1 MTKNAKKLLEF
12 LRKYIEKNKISPNYE
27 EMKEHMG
34 LKSKSSI
41 FQYLEYLEE
50 LGHIKKDKL
59 KSRSIEL
66 NSVIPFYN
74 EISAG
79 KPIDVIN
86 DQIEYIDV
94 NNFIKSDKAN
104 CIACKVHGNSME
116 SYGIFEDDIIIVERV
131 TNYNS
136 NDIHAVQI
144 DDSEITLKKIK
155 LIKDEIGDIIFV
167 LTCLCNQ
174 MEINLENCIIDS
186 IEKKTKRDS
195 ERHKKN
201 KKLK

>member
-66 NSVIPFYN
+66 NSVMPFYN

-79 KPIDVIN
+79 KPIDVLN

-155 LIKDEIGDIIFV
+155 LIKDEIEIFGDHKNFSSVRYKKDRVKILGKMV
-167 LTCLCNQ
+167 
-174 MEINLENCIIDS
+174 NLVR
-186 IEKKTKRDS
+186 KY
-195 ERHKKN
+195 
-201 KKLK
+201 

>member
-12 LRKYIEKNKISPNYE
+12 LRKYIDKNKISPNYE
-27 EMKEHMG
+27 EMKDHMG

-66 NSVIPFYN
+66 IGLIPFYN
-74 EISAG
+74 EVSAG
-79 KPIDVIN
+79 KPIDVLN

-155 LIKDEIGDIIFV
+155 LIKDEIEIFGDHKNFSSVRYKKDRVKILGKMV
-167 LTCLCNQ
+167 
-174 MEINLENCIIDS
+174 NLVR
-186 IEKKTKRDS
+186 KY
-195 ERHKKN
+195 
-201 KKLK
+201 

>member
-27 EMKEHMG
+27 EMKDHMG

-79 KPIDVIN
+79 KPIDVLN

-116 SYGIFEDDIIIVERV
+116 SYGIFEDDIIILERV

-155 LIKDEIGDIIFV
+155 LIKDEIEIFGDHKNFSSVRYKKDRVKI
-167 LTCLCNQ
+167 LGK
-174 MEINLENCIIDS
+174 MINLVR
-186 IEKKTKRDS
+186 KY
-195 ERHKKN
+195 
-201 KKLK
+201 

>member
-79 KPIDVIN
+79 KPIDVLN

-144 DDSEITLKKIK
+144 DDSEVTLKKIK
-155 LIKDEIGDIIFV
+155 LIKDEIEIFGDHKNFSSVRYKKDRIKILGKMV
-167 LTCLCNQ
+167 
-174 MEINLENCIIDS
+174 NLVR
-186 IEKKTKRDS
+186 KY
-195 ERHKKN
+195 
-201 KKLK
+201 

>member
-1 MTKNAKKLLEF
+1 MTNKAKKLF
-12 LRKYIEKNKISPNYE
+12 DFIQSYIQKNGIAPSFD
-27 EMKEHMG
+27 EMKNFMG

-59 KSRSIEL
+59 RSRSIEL

-79 KPIDVIN
+79 KPIDVLN

-155 LIKDEIGDIIFV
+155 LIKDEIEIFGDHKNFSSVRYKKDRVKILGKMV
-167 LTCLCNQ
+167 
-174 MEINLENCIIDS
+174 NLVR
-186 IEKKTKRDS
+186 KY
-195 ERHKKN
+195 
-201 KKLK
+201 

>member
-1 MTKNAKKLLEF
+1 MTRNAKKLLEF

-27 EMKEHMG
+27 EMKDHMG

-41 FQYLEYLEE
+41 FQYLEYLEV

-66 NSVIPFYN
+66 NSVIPFFN

-79 KPIDVIN
+79 KPIDVLN

-136 NDIHAVQI
+136 NDIHVVQI

-155 LIKDEIGDIIFV
+155 LIKDEVEIFGDHKNFSSVRYKKDRVKILGKMV
-167 LTCLCNQ
+167 
-174 MEINLENCIIDS
+174 NLVR
-186 IEKKTKRDS
+186 KY
-195 ERHKKN
+195 
-201 KKLK
+201 

>member
-12 LRKYIEKNKISPNYE
+12 LRKYIEKNHISPNYE

-79 KPIDVIN
+79 KPIDVLN

-94 NNFIKSDKAN
+94 NNFIRSSKAN

-155 LIKDEIGDIIFV
+155 LIKDEIEIFGDHKNFSSVRYKKDRVKILGKMV
-167 LTCLCNQ
+167 
-174 MEINLENCIIDS
+174 NLVR
-186 IEKKTKRDS
+186 KY
-195 ERHKKN
+195 
-201 KKLK
+201 

>member
-27 EMKEHMG
+27 EMKDHMG

-66 NSVIPFYN
+66 NSVIPFFN

-79 KPIDVIN
+79 KPIDVLN

-131 TNYNS
+131 SNYNS

-155 LIKDEIGDIIFV
+155 LIKDEVEIFGDHKNFSSVRYKKDRVKI
-167 LTCLCNQ
+167 LGK
-174 MEINLENCIIDS
+174 MINLVR
-186 IEKKTKRDS
+186 KY
-195 ERHKKN
+195 
-201 KKLK
+201 

>member
-27 EMKEHMG
+27 EMKDHMG

-66 NSVIPFYN
+66 NSVIPFFN

-79 KPIDVIN
+79 KPIDVLN

-136 NDIHAVQI
+136 NDIHVVQI

-155 LIKDEIGDIIFV
+155 LIKDEIEIFGDHKNFSSVRYKKDRVKILGKMV
-167 LTCLCNQ
+167 
-174 MEINLENCIIDS
+174 NLVR
-186 IEKKTKRDS
+186 KY
-195 ERHKKN
+195 
-201 KKLK
+201 

>member
-12 LRKYIEKNKISPNYE
+12 LRKYIEKNKISPNFE

-66 NSVIPFYN
+66 NSVIPFFN

-79 KPIDVIN
+79 KPIDVLN

-94 NNFIKSDKAN
+94 NNFKKSDKAN

-116 SYGIFEDDIIIVERV
+116 SYGIFEDDIIILERV

-155 LIKDEIGDIIFV
+155 LIKDEVEIFGDHKNFSSVRYKKDRVKILGKMV
-167 LTCLCNQ
+167 
-174 MEINLENCIIDS
+174 NLVR
-186 IEKKTKRDS
+186 KY
-195 ERHKKN
+195 
-201 KKLK
+201 

>member
-79 KPIDVIN
+79 KPIDVLN

-155 LIKDEIGDIIFV
+155 LIKDEVEIFGDHKNFSSVRYNKDRVKILGKMV
-167 LTCLCNQ
+167 
-174 MEINLENCIIDS
+174 NLVR
-186 IEKKTKRDS
+186 KY
-195 ERHKKN
+195 
-201 KKLK
+201 

>member
-79 KPIDVIN
+79 KPIDVLN

-116 SYGIFEDDIIIVERV
+116 SYGIFEDDIIILERV

-136 NDIHAVQI
+136 NDIHAIQI

-155 LIKDEIGDIIFV
+155 LIKDEVEIFGDHKNFSSVRYKKDRVKILGKMV
-167 LTCLCNQ
+167 
-174 MEINLENCIIDS
+174 NLVR
-186 IEKKTKRDS
+186 KY
-195 ERHKKN
+195 
-201 KKLK
+201 

>member
-66 NSVIPFYN
+66 NSVIPFFN

-79 KPIDVIN
+79 KPIDVLN

-155 LIKDEIGDIIFV
+155 LIKDEIEIFGDHKNFSSVRYKKDRVKI
-167 LTCLCNQ
+167 LGK
-174 MEINLENCIIDS
+174 MINLVR
-186 IEKKTKRDS
+186 KY
-195 ERHKKN
+195 
-201 KKLK
+201 

>member
-27 EMKEHMG
+27 EMRDHMG

-66 NSVIPFYN
+66 NSVIPFFN

-79 KPIDVIN
+79 KPIDVLN

-155 LIKDEIGDIIFV
+155 LIKDEIEIFGDHKNFSSVRYKKDRVKILGKMV
-167 LTCLCNQ
+167 
-174 MEINLENCIIDS
+174 NLVR
-186 IEKKTKRDS
+186 KYK
-195 ERHKKN
+195 
-201 KKLK
+201 

>member
-27 EMKEHMG
+27 EMKAHMG

-41 FQYLEYLEE
+41 FQYLEYLED

-66 NSVIPFYN
+66 NSVIPFFN

-79 KPIDVIN
+79 KPIDVLN

-155 LIKDEIGDIIFV
+155 LIKDEVEIFGDHKNFSSVRYKKDRVKI
-167 LTCLCNQ
+167 LGK
-174 MEINLENCIIDS
+174 MINLVR
-186 IEKKTKRDS
+186 KY
-195 ERHKKN
+195 
-201 KKLK
+201 

>member
-27 EMKEHMG
+27 EMKDHMG

-79 KPIDVIN
+79 KPIDVLS

-155 LIKDEIGDIIFV
+155 LIKDEIEIFGDHKNFSSVRYKKDRVKILGKMV
-167 LTCLCNQ
+167 
-174 MEINLENCIIDS
+174 NLVR
-186 IEKKTKRDS
+186 KY
-195 ERHKKN
+195 
-201 KKLK
+201 

>member
-79 KPIDVIN
+79 KPIDVLN

-104 CIACKVHGNSME
+104 CIACKVYGNSME

-155 LIKDEIGDIIFV
+155 LIKDEIEIFGDHKNFSSVRYKKDRVKILGKMV
-167 LTCLCNQ
+167 
-174 MEINLENCIIDS
+174 NLVR
-186 IEKKTKRDS
+186 KY
-195 ERHKKN
+195 
-201 KKLK
+201 

>member
-12 LRKYIEKNKISPNYE
+12 LTKYIEKNKISPNYE

-50 LGHIKKDKL
+50 LGHIKKAKL

-66 NSVIPFYN
+66 NRVIPFYN

-79 KPIDVIN
+79 KPMDILN
-86 DQIEYIDV
+86 DQIEYIDI

-155 LIKDEIGDIIFV
+155 LIKDEIEIFGDHKNFSSVRYKKDRVKILGKMV
-167 LTCLCNQ
+167 
-174 MEINLENCIIDS
+174 NLVR
-186 IEKKTKRDS
+186 KY
-195 ERHKKN
+195 
-201 KKLK
+201 

>member
-12 LRKYIEKNKISPNYE
+12 LRKYIEENKISPNYE

-79 KPIDVIN
+79 KPIDVLN

-155 LIKDEIGDIIFV
+155 LIKNEVEIFGDHKNFSSVRYKKDRVKILGKMV
-167 LTCLCNQ
+167 
-174 MEINLENCIIDS
+174 NLVR
-186 IEKKTKRDS
+186 KYK
-195 ERHKKN
+195 
-201 KKLK
+201 

>member
-12 LRKYIEKNKISPNYE
+12 LRKYIEENKISPNYE

-66 NSVIPFYN
+66 NSVMPFYN

-79 KPIDVIN
+79 KPIDVLN

-94 NNFIKSDKAN
+94 NNFIRSDKAN

-155 LIKDEIGDIIFV
+155 LIKDEVEIFGDHKNFSSVRYEKDRVKILGKMV
-167 LTCLCNQ
+167 
-174 MEINLENCIIDS
+174 NLVR
-186 IEKKTKRDS
+186 KY
-195 ERHKKN
+195 
-201 KKLK
+201 

>member
-27 EMKEHMG
+27 EMRDHMG

-66 NSVIPFYN
+66 NSVIPFFN

-79 KPIDVIN
+79 KPIDFLN

-155 LIKDEIGDIIFV
+155 LLKDEIEIFGDHKNFSSVRYKKDRVKILGKMV
-167 LTCLCNQ
+167 
-174 MEINLENCIIDS
+174 NLVR
-186 IEKKTKRDS
+186 KY
-195 ERHKKN
+195 
-201 KKLK
+201 

>member
-27 EMKEHMG
+27 EMKEYMG

-66 NSVIPFYN
+66 NSVIPFFN

-79 KPIDVIN
+79 KPIDVLN

-116 SYGIFEDDIIIVERV
+116 SYGIFEDDIIIIERV

-155 LIKDEIGDIIFV
+155 LIKDEIEIFGDHKNFSSVRYKKDRVKILGKMV
-167 LTCLCNQ
+167 
-174 MEINLENCIIDS
+174 NLVR
-186 IEKKTKRDS
+186 KY
-195 ERHKKN
+195 
-201 KKLK
+201 

>member
-12 LRKYIEKNKISPNYE
+12 LRKYIEENKISPNYE

-66 NSVIPFYN
+66 NSVIPFFN

-79 KPIDVIN
+79 KPIDVLN

-136 NDIHAVQI
+136 NDIHAIQI

-155 LIKDEIGDIIFV
+155 LIKNEVEIFGDHKNFSSVRYEKDRVKI
-167 LTCLCNQ
+167 LGK
-174 MEINLENCIIDS
+174 MINLVR
-186 IEKKTKRDS
+186 KY
-195 ERHKKN
+195 
-201 KKLK
+201 

>member
-79 KPIDVIN
+79 KPIDFLN

-155 LIKDEIGDIIFV
+155 LIKDEVEIFGDHKNFSSVRYKKDRVKILGKMV
-167 LTCLCNQ
+167 
-174 MEINLENCIIDS
+174 NLVR
-186 IEKKTKRDS
+186 KY
-195 ERHKKN
+195 
-201 KKLK
+201 

>member
-12 LRKYIEKNKISPNYE
+12 LRKYIEENKISPNYE
-27 EMKEHMG
+27 EMKVHMG

-79 KPIDVIN
+79 KPIDVLN

-116 SYGIFEDDIIIVERV
+116 SYGIFEDDIIILERV

-144 DDSEITLKKIK
+144 DNSEITLKKIK
-155 LIKDEIGDIIFV
+155 PIKDEVEIFGDHKNFSSVRYKKDRVKILGKMV
-167 LTCLCNQ
+167 
-174 MEINLENCIIDS
+174 NLVR
-186 IEKKTKRDS
+186 KY
-195 ERHKKN
+195 
-201 KKLK
+201 

>member
-27 EMKEHMG
+27 EMRDHMG

-66 NSVIPFYN
+66 NSVIPFFN

-79 KPIDVIN
+79 KPIDVLN

-155 LIKDEIGDIIFV
+155 LIKDEIEIFGDHKNFSSVRYKKDRVKILGKMV
-167 LTCLCNQ
+167 
-174 MEINLENCIIDS
+174 NLVR
-186 IEKKTKRDS
+186 KY
-195 ERHKKN
+195 
-201 KKLK
+201 

>member
-12 LRKYIEKNKISPNYE
+12 LRKYIEKNKISPNFE

-79 KPIDVIN
+79 KPIDVLN

-155 LIKDEIGDIIFV
+155 LIKDEVEIFGDHKNFSSVRYKKDRVKILGKMV
-167 LTCLCNQ
+167 
-174 MEINLENCIIDS
+174 NLVR
-186 IEKKTKRDS
+186 KY
-195 ERHKKN
+195 
-201 KKLK
+201 

>member
-79 KPIDVIN
+79 KPIDVLS

-94 NNFIKSDKAN
+94 NNFIKSDKAD

-155 LIKDEIGDIIFV
+155 LIKDEIEIFGDHKNFSSVRYKKDRVKILGKMV
-167 LTCLCNQ
+167 
-174 MEINLENCIIDS
+174 NLVR
-186 IEKKTKRDS
+186 KY
-195 ERHKKN
+195 
-201 KKLK
+201 

>member
-12 LRKYIEKNKISPNYE
+12 LRKYIEKNEISPNYE

-79 KPIDVIN
+79 KPIDVLN

-155 LIKDEIGDIIFV
+155 LIKDEIEIFGDHKNFSSVRYKKDRVKILGKMV
-167 LTCLCNQ
+167 
-174 MEINLENCIIDS
+174 NLVR
-186 IEKKTKRDS
+186 KY
-195 ERHKKN
+195 
-201 KKLK
+201 

>member
-66 NSVIPFYN
+66 NSVIPFFN

-79 KPIDVIN
+79 KPIDILN

-155 LIKDEIGDIIFV
+155 LIKDEIEIFGDHKNFSSVRYKKDRVKILGKMV
-167 LTCLCNQ
+167 
-174 MEINLENCIIDS
+174 NLVR
-186 IEKKTKRDS
+186 KY
-195 ERHKKN
+195 
-201 KKLK
+201 

>member
-27 EMKEHMG
+27 EMKDHMG

-66 NSVIPFYN
+66 NSVIPFFN

-79 KPIDVIN
+79 KPIDVLN

-116 SYGIFEDDIIIVERV
+116 SYGIFEDDIIILERV

-144 DDSEITLKKIK
+144 DNSEITLKKIK
-155 LIKDEIGDIIFV
+155 LIKDEVEIFGDHKNFSSVRYKKDRVKILGKMV
-167 LTCLCNQ
+167 
-174 MEINLENCIIDS
+174 NLVR
-186 IEKKTKRDS
+186 KY
-195 ERHKKN
+195 
-201 KKLK
+201 

>member
-12 LRKYIEKNKISPNYE
+12 LRKYIEENKISPNYE
-27 EMKEHMG
+27 EMKDHMG

-79 KPIDVIN
+79 KPIDVLN

-155 LIKDEIGDIIFV
+155 LIKDEVEIFGDHKNFSSVRYKKDRVKILGKMV
-167 LTCLCNQ
+167 
-174 MEINLENCIIDS
+174 NLVR
-186 IEKKTKRDS
+186 KY
-195 ERHKKN
+195 
-201 KKLK
+201 

>member
-66 NSVIPFYN
+66 NSVIPFFN

-79 KPIDVIN
+79 KPIDVLN

-155 LIKDEIGDIIFV
+155 LIKDEIEIFGDHKNFSSVRYKKDRVKILGKMV
-167 LTCLCNQ
+167 
-174 MEINLENCIIDS
+174 NLVR
-186 IEKKTKRDS
+186 KYK
-195 ERHKKN
+195 
-201 KKLK
+201 

>member
-79 KPIDVIN
+79 KPIDVLN

-144 DDSEITLKKIK
+144 DDNEITLKKIK
-155 LIKDEIGDIIFV
+155 LIKDEIEIFGDHKNFSSVRYKKDRVKILGKMV
-167 LTCLCNQ
+167 
-174 MEINLENCIIDS
+174 NLVR
-186 IEKKTKRDS
+186 KY
-195 ERHKKN
+195 
-201 KKLK
+201 

>member
-79 KPIDVIN
+79 KPIDVLN

-116 SYGIFEDDIIIVERV
+116 SYGIFEDDIIILERV

-144 DDSEITLKKIK
+144 DDSEISLKKVK
-155 LIKDEIGDIIFV
+155 LIKDEIEIFGDHKNFSSVRYKKDRVKILGKMV
-167 LTCLCNQ
+167 
-174 MEINLENCIIDS
+174 NLVR
-186 IEKKTKRDS
+186 KY
-195 ERHKKN
+195 
-201 KKLK
+201 

>member
-79 KPIDVIN
+79 KPIDVLN

-116 SYGIFEDDIIIVERV
+116 SYGIFEDDIIIVEKV

-155 LIKDEIGDIIFV
+155 LIKDEIEIFGDHKNFSSVRYKKDRVKILGKMV
-167 LTCLCNQ
+167 
-174 MEINLENCIIDS
+174 NLVR
-186 IEKKTKRDS
+186 KY
-195 ERHKKN
+195 
-201 KKLK
+201 